1 MSKWQESFA
10 TLTPNEYKPLNF
22 KEYYTEMIG
31 ALANKG
37 EKFRNLYQSME
48 TLVKDVDNQRLSQ
61 TAVSSD
67 EELTNMIRFQQAYNA
82 SARYIN
88 VVSQMLEHLLNA
100 LG

>member
-1 MSKWQESFA
+1 
-10 TLTPNEYKPLNF
+10 
-22 KEYYTEMIG
+22 MIG

>member
-1 MSKWQESFA
+1 
-10 TLTPNEYKPLNF
+10 
-22 KEYYTEMIG
+22 MIG
-31 ALANKG
+31 ALATRG
-37 EKFRNLYQSME
+37 EKFRNIYQGQE
-48 TLVKDVDNQRLSQ
+48 TLVNSVDTQRLSV